1 MAAVQAFFNKTTT
14 DTTRTVKILL
24 SFFLIISSTTLFAQ
38 PDEQATAILDKVS
51 ATYKAYTNIEV
62 AFDYVL
68 QNKDAKVNDKRDG
81 KLVLAGQQFQLLLMG
96 QNITSDGKIVW
107 YDMGDE
113 VQIKSIDEFMEETDL
128 DPRNIF
134 TQYTKGFKTKY
145 KGEKI
150 LLGKDVHVIDL
161 YPEVL
166 GKKPYSR
173 IELSIDK
180 ATNQI
185 VSSTTFAKDGTN
197 YTLAVRS
204 MKTNTTLPAG
214 KFVFDKKAFEAKGYD
229 VVDFR

>member
-1 MAAVQAFFNKTTT
+1 
-14 DTTRTVKILL
+14 VKILL
-24 SFFLIISSTTLFAQ
+24 SFLLLIPTSTIFAQ
-38 PDEQATAILDKVS
+38 PDEKATAILDKVS
-51 ATYKAYTNIEV
+51 ATYKAFSNIEV
-62 AFDYVL
+62 AFDYAL
-68 QNKDAKVNDKRDG
+68 QNTDAKVNDKRDG
-81 KLVLAGQQFQLLLMG
+81 KLILAGQQFQLLLMG

-113 VQIKSIDEFMEETDL
+113 VQIKSIEEFMEETDL

-134 TQYTKGFKTKY
+134 TRYTTGFKTKY
-145 KGEKI
+145 KGEKK
-150 LLGKDVHVIDL
+150 LTGKDVHVIDL
-161 YPEVL
+161 YPEDP

-180 ATNQI
+180 TTNQI
-185 VSSTTFAKDGTN
+185 VSSTTYAKDGTN
-197 YTLAVRS
+197 YTLSVRS